1 MRNHRECQVIVV
13 TNKEIP
19 VNTARIPY
27 NNGDKNMNE
36 NSIGSV
42 IPVKN
47 EVNARPPN
55 IPVTILRFSALAA
68 AIIAKHA
75 AG

>member
-1 MRNHRECQVIVV
+1 
-13 TNKEIP
+13 
-19 VNTARIPY
+19 
-27 NNGDKNMNE
+27 MNE

-55 IPVTILRFSALAA
+55 IPVTILRFSGLAA

-75 AG
+75 AGKPNIMIGKKPVINIPADGSFAKKRAISP